1 MKSPTNPKRP
11 AGRTASAHSKDPRK
25 APRANHDHDASG
37 PGGAKKRTTAEGR
50 RATARG
56 PGRPSQGAEAEK
68 AYPPSA
74 RVIKR
79 YGNRRL
85 YDAQL
90 SRCVTMTEIAD
101 MVRAHEDVRVVDGDT
116 GEDLT
121 KRVLVQLILE
131 QQNAPQLEL
140 LPVELLHQ
148 IIAVRTGPIAGW
160 LGQYLQAGAEFLDR
174 QSKAAAPTMRGVTD
188 SLGNLFP
195 WLNPDSWKGQPGA
208 AEMAAAFAE
217 AARGRQ
223 PGATATGVPGAAG
236 QEASAEDGGLRNEL
250 QDLQKRFADLT
261 AKLMRP

>member
-1 MKSPTNPKRP
+1 MTTKRP
-11 AGRTASAHSKDPRK
+11 SKAATSATRTKDQRGETSKEGKNKEGKNREGKKRASAAADENPR
-25 APRANHDHDASG
+25 R
-37 PGGAKKRTTAEGR
+37 GAG
-50 RATARG
+50 RG

-68 AYPPSA
+68 AYPASA

-148 IIAVRTGPIAGW
+148 IIAVRAGPVAGW

-174 QSKAAAPTMRGVTD
+174 QSKAAAPTLRGVTD

-195 WLNPDSWKGQPGA
+195 WLNPESWKGQPGGA
-208 AEMAAAFAE
+208 DMAAAYAE
-217 AARGRQ
+217 AMRGK
-223 PGATATGVPGAAG
+223 VPGTAG
-236 QEASAEDGGLRNEL
+236 APSDGESGLRNDFAE
-250 QDLQKRFADLT
+250 LQKRFAELT
-261 AKLMRP
+261 ARFTRP

>member
-1 MKSPTNPKRP
+1 MKSPTTPSRP
-11 AGRTASAHSKDPRK
+11 AGRTAAANSKDPRK
-25 APRANHDHDASG
+25 APRASRDASRDNDASG
-37 PGGAKKRTTAEGR
+37 TGGAKKRTAGDGR
-50 RATARG
+50 RAAARG
-56 PGRPSQGAEAEK
+56 PGRPSQGAEAAK

-195 WLNPDSWKGQPGA
+195 WLNPESWKGQPGA
-208 AEMAAAFAE
+208 AA
-217 AARGRQ
+217 
-223 PGATATGVPGAAG
+223 ATGVPGAAG
-236 QEASAEDGGLRNEL
+236 QEASAEGQDGGLRNEL
-250 QDLQKRFADLT
+250 ADLQKRFADLT

>member
-1 MKSPTNPKRP
+1 MKSPANTKRP
-11 AGRTASAHSKDPRK
+11 AGKTTAAAHSKDQRKEPRK
-25 APRANHDHDASG
+25 EARKEGASRG
-37 PGGAKKRTTAEGR
+37 NER
-50 RATARG
+50 RASTRG
-56 PGRPSQGAEAEK
+56 PGRPSQGAEAER
-68 AYPPSA
+68 AYPENA

-85 YDAQL
+85 YDAKL
-90 SRCVTMTEIAD
+90 SRCVTMAEIAD
-101 MVRAHEDVRVVDGDT
+101 MVRAREDVRVVDGDT

-131 QQNAPQLEL
+131 QQNATQLEL

-148 IIAVRTGPIAGW
+148 IIAVRAGPVAGW

-174 QSKAAAPTMRGVTD
+174 QSKAAAPTLRGVTD

-195 WLNPDSWKGQPGA
+195 WLNPESWKTQPGG

-217 AARGRQ
+217 AARGRS
-223 PGATATGVPGAAG
+223 AAVPEGG
-236 QEASAEDGGLRNEL
+236 SESKPEGEGLRNEL
-250 QDLQKRFADLT
+250 ADLQKRFADLT

>member
-1 MKSPTNPKRP
+1 VKSPANGKRP
-11 AGRTASAHSKDPRK
+11 AGKNHAAAHSKDHRKEPRK
-25 APRANHDHDASG
+25 D
-37 PGGAKKRTTAEGR
+37 GGGSKKRAPGEAR
-50 RATARG
+50 RAAPRG

-101 MVRAHEDVRVVDGDT
+101 MVRAHEDVRVVDGDS

-131 QQNAPQLEL
+131 QQNATQLEL

-148 IIAVRTGPIAGW
+148 IIAVRSAPIAGW

-174 QSKAAAPTMRGVTD
+174 QSKAAAPTMRGMTD
-188 SLGNLFP
+188 SFGNLFP
-195 WLNPDSWKGQPGA
+195 WLNPESWKGQPGA

-217 AARGRQ
+217 AARGKQ
-223 PGATATGVPGAAG
+223 PGTTSEGATESKGEG
-236 QEASAEDGGLRNEL
+236 ESGLRNEL
-250 QDLQKRFADLT
+250 ADLQKRFADLT